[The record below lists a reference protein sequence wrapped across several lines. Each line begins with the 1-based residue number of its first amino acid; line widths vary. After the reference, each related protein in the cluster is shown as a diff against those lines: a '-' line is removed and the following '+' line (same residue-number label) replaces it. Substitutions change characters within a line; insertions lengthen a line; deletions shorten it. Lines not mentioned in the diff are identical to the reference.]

1 MTDLSNRIRQ
11 AVEKSG
17 KTQRQIADAIG
28 ITDVSMSRYVNGE
41 RTPRAT
47 IMPKLAEA
55 CGVSVEW
62 LQTGKEPY
70 TAHVEMIIDYTTD
83 GTDYQYNDNH
93 GILIRCRD
101 CAKWH
106 INCMSCAGRHGCD
119 VMSDYTEPDFY
130 CGYAVRRT
138 END

>member
-11 AVEKSG
+11 AIEKSG

-28 ITDVSMSRYVNGE
+28 ITEVSMSRYTHGE
-41 RTPRAT
+41 RTPKAT

-70 TAHVEMIIDYTTD
+70 KAHIEMIIDYTTD
-83 GTDYQYNDNH
+83 GTDYQDHDNH

-101 CAKWH
+101 CAKWN
-106 INCMSCAGRHGCD
+106 INGMPCAGKHGCD

-130 CGYAVRRT
+130 CGFAVRRDT
-138 END
+138 E

>member
-28 ITDVSMSRYVNGE
+28 ITEVSMSRYVCGE
-41 RTPRAT
+41 RIPKAT

-70 TAHVEMIIDYTTD
+70 TAHIEMIIDYVTD
-83 GTDYQYNDNH
+83 GED
-93 GILIRCRD
+93 
-101 CAKWH
+101 
-106 INCMSCAGRHGCD
+106 
-119 VMSDYTEPDFY
+119 
-130 CGYAVRRT
+130 
-138 END
+138 

>member
-1 MTDLSNRIRQ
+1 MTDLSKRIQQ

-17 KTQRQIADAIG
+17 KSQKKIAKAVG
-28 ITDVSMSRYVNGE
+28 ITEVSLSRYIHGE

-47 IMPKLAEA
+47 IIPKLAEA

-62 LQTGKEPY
+62 LQTGKEPLKN
-70 TAHVEMIIDYTTD
+70 HVEMIIDYVTD
-83 GTDYQYNDNH
+83 GTDFRYHENH
-93 GILIRCRD
+93 GILVRCRD

-106 INCMSCAGRHGCD
+106 VDCLPVGEKHGCD

-130 CGYAVRRT
+130 CGSAVRRR